1 MGNALYR
8 GASMRQ
14 FYKPLNIKIGAR
26 IREARESARMTR
38 ETFSE
43 KVDISTQFLTDI
55 ERGRM
60 GASVETILKICDA
73 LGTTTDTILRGVDL
87 DEEVTAR
94 QLSVLL
100 GSVPRTLLPLVIDN
114 VRDQVNLIEA
124 AQEIE
129 KSAQKDA

>member
-1 MGNALYR
+1 
-8 GASMRQ
+8 MRQ
-14 FYKPLNIKIGAR
+14 FYKPLNVEIGAR

-38 ETFSE
+38 EGFAE
-43 KVDISTQFLTDI
+43 KVDISAQFLTDI

-60 GASVETILKICDA
+60 GASLETIIKICDT
-73 LGTTTDTILRGVDL
+73 LGVTTDFILRGPDL

-114 VRDQVNLIEA
+114 VRDQIRLIET
-124 AQEIE
+124 AQGLE
-129 KSAQKDA
+129 KTDRKDN

>member
-1 MGNALYR
+1 
-8 GASMRQ
+8 MRQ
-14 FYKPLNIKIGAR
+14 FYKPLNVAIGAR
-26 IREARESARMTR
+26 IRAARESARMTR

-60 GASVETILKICDA
+60 GASVETILKICDV
-73 LGTTTDTILRGVDL
+73 LGVTTDTILRSPDL

-94 QLSVLL
+94 QLSILL

-114 VRDQVNLIEA
+114 IRDQVNLIEA
-124 AQEIE
+124 AQEIK
-129 KSAQKDA
+129 KSDRKDD

>member
-1 MGNALYR
+1 
-8 GASMRQ
+8 MRQ
-14 FYKPLNIKIGAR
+14 FYKPLNVEIGAR

-38 ETFSE
+38 EGFAE

-60 GASVETILKICDA
+60 GASLETIIKICDT
-73 LGTTTDTILRGVDL
+73 LGVTTDFILRGPDL

-114 VRDQVNLIEA
+114 VRDQIRLIET
-124 AQEIE
+124 AQGLE
-129 KSAQKDA
+129 KIDRKDT

>member
-38 ETFSE
+38 EAFAE
-43 KVDISTQFLTDI
+43 RVDISAQFLTDI

-60 GASVETILKICDA
+60 GASVETIVRICDV
-73 LGTTTDTILRGVDL
+73 LGVTTDTILRAPDL

-94 QLSVLL
+94 QLGVLL
-100 GSVPRTLLPLVIDN
+100 NRVPRTLLPLVIDN
-114 VRDQVNLIEA
+114 IRDQVNLIEA
-124 AQEIE
+124 AQEIK
-129 KSAQKDA
+129 KSDWKDD

>member
-1 MGNALYR
+1 
-8 GASMRQ
+8 MRQ

-38 ETFSE
+38 EAFSE
-43 KVDISTQFLTDI
+43 RVDISAQFLTDI

-73 LGTTTDTILRGVDL
+73 LGTTTDTILRGPDL
-87 DEEVTAR
+87 DDEVTAR

-100 GSVPRTLLPLVIDN
+100 SRVPRTLLPLVIDN
-114 VRDQVNLIEA
+114 IRDQVNLIEA
-124 AQEIE
+124 AQNTRNTDE
-129 KSAQKDA
+129 KDD

>member
-1 MGNALYR
+1 
-8 GASMRQ
+8 MRQ
-14 FYKPLNIKIGAR
+14 FYKPLNVEIGAR

-38 ETFSE
+38 EGFAE

-60 GASVETILKICDA
+60 GASLETIIKICDT
-73 LGTTTDTILRGVDL
+73 LGVTTDFILRGPDL

-114 VRDQVNLIEA
+114 VRDQIRLIET
-124 AQEIE
+124 AQGLE
-129 KSAQKDA
+129 KTDRKDN

>member
-1 MGNALYR
+1 
-8 GASMRQ
+8 MRQ
-14 FYKPLNIKIGAR
+14 FYKPLNVEIGAR

-38 ETFSE
+38 EGFAE
-43 KVDISTQFLTDI
+43 NVDISTQFLTDI

-60 GASVETILKICDA
+60 GASLETIIKICDT
-73 LGTTTDTILRGVDL
+73 LGVTTDFILRGPDL

-114 VRDQVNLIEA
+114 VRDQIRLIET
-124 AQEIE
+124 AQGLE
-129 KSAQKDA
+129 KTDRKDN

>member
-1 MGNALYR
+1 
-8 GASMRQ
+8 MRQ
-14 FYKPLNIKIGAR
+14 FYKPLNVAIGAR
-26 IREARESARMTR
+26 IRAARESARMTR

>member
-1 MGNALYR
+1 
-8 GASMRQ
+8 MRR
-14 FYKPLNIKIGAR
+14 FYKPINVEIGAR
-26 IREARESARMTR
+26 IRVARESARMTR
-38 ETFSE
+38 EAFAE
-43 KVDISTQFLTDI
+43 RVDISAQFLTDI